1 MTNCEILLTKLIANN
16 LILFTM
22 PLYYKLFNNDYN
34 IFLTE
39 LT

>member
-1 MTNCEILLTKLIANN
+1 MTNCEIFLNKLIANN
-16 LILFTM
+16 LTLFTM
-22 PLYYKLFNNDYN
+22 PTYYRLYNNDYN